1 MWGVSHPKGDGTTPR
16 CGSWVEWSFAQTK
29 PPFLFSFVL
38 RPSPLAG
45 RWRIPDPAGQA
56 CHLGP
61 KCLAASGGR
70 LDSIHIH
77 ILREGTLLPGTRVAR
92 MGQAW
97 E

>member
-16 CGSWVEWSFAQTK
+16 CGSWVEWRFAQTK

-70 LDSIHIH
+70 QDSTSTSEKGPCY
-77 ILREGTLLPGTRVAR
+77 LGPGLAR

-97 E
+97 